1 MASNKFNTGNL
12 FPVLL
17 SAGFLCI
24 GFIPNW
30 GAVDKIA
37 PQWLTLS
44 ILNLLSILAIL
55 RSPNFFS
62 SRITKVVRTGMSA
75 LYIGFF
81 VWAGLSYFYAINPV
95 EVLVNMARHANTV
108 FMYLHLT
115 LFIYGIKDK
124 ITWVSWAM
132 VALLG
137 IEIYAILTEAY
148 AMSQTAAGI
157 NPGQLKG
164 VTANRNIGAF
174 SLAIKIPFAL
184 YLLHYTGKNWLKGIL
199 LILILMTI
207 LGLSI
212 ISSRA
217 SYVAVALTG
226 VLYLGFVV
234 FQYIKDKKWQGLL
247 RGFYFII
254 PLVLAIGL
262 NQLILSNSKTV
273 SVLERA
279 STISV
284 STNDGSVNQRLRYY
298 EDVLTHILANP
309 ILGTGIGNWKLVS
322 INYDKND
329 IRGYVVP
336 YHAHSDFIQIGAEL
350 GFLGFFL
357 YLGVF
362 LFAGFAMFKI
372 FRSERVNLKEKN
384 FVFFLLI
391 ALGVYS
397 IDANL
402 NFPIARPQ
410 VLAPWAMVMALITF
424 YYIKTKTPKKEESK
438 PSQSWVSYV
447 FGILGILIFI
457 PTLMNTNTVYKSHQ
471 AQMTILRDF
480 NSNQYNIPLNQIES
494 FVPTTPNITVTTIP
508 MNAIKARYYFHYKKY
523 DQALNQL
530 EKAKAQNPYLMYPE
544 LLSSQIYTAKGDLEK
559 AKEYAKEAFFNLPN
573 NSLHASNYLQLLI
586 NTRDTKGL
594 SEAFEVMTQ
603 KDDRNNWKNYL
614 VAVTNIFPAGDEL
627 QVARAKEA
635 TKVFSGDTE
644 FIQLYKLIA
653 LGAKR
658 INDGINYSN
667 QALAY
672 FNQGNHAQ
680 AVIEFEKAIAADPLE
695 FSFRENAATSYYLI
709 DDLNSAIKHIDVV
722 INDLNPLNG
731 KCEYIKALIFLK
743 FGDPDG
749 ACPLLRTSKDS
760 GYAQAETTFQQYC
773 ANR

>member
-1 MASNKFNTGNL
+1 MASNKFNTINL
-12 FPVLL
+12 LPVVL
-17 SAGFLCI
+17 SIGFLCI

-44 ILNLLSILAIL
+44 ILNLLSIGVIL

-62 SRITKVVRTGMSA
+62 SRISKVVRTGMAA
-75 LYIGFF
+75 LYLGFF

-95 EVLVNMARHANTV
+95 EVMVNMARHANTV

-115 LFIYGIKDK
+115 LFVYGIKDK
-124 ITWVSWAM
+124 IIWVSWAM
-132 VALLG
+132 VTLMG

-148 AMSQTAAGI
+148 AMSQTTAGI
-157 NPGQLKG
+157 VPGMLKG

-184 YLLHYTGKNWLKGIL
+184 YLLHNIGKNWLKGIL
-199 LILILMTI
+199 LILIWMTI

-234 FQYIKDKKWQGLL
+234 FQYVREKKWQGLL

-254 PLVLAIGL
+254 PLILAIGL
-262 NQLILSNSKTV
+262 NQLILSKSKTD

-298 EDVLTHILANP
+298 EDVLTHIMANP
-309 ILGTGIGNWKLVS
+309 IFGTGIGNWKLVS

-362 LFAGFAMFKI
+362 LFAGFAMLKI
-372 FRSERVNLKEKN
+372 YQSEHVTVKEKN

-424 YYIKTKTPKKEESK
+424 YYIKTVLAWRAK
-438 PSQSWVSYV
+438 
-447 FGILGILIFI
+447 L
-457 PTLMNTNTVYKSHQ
+457 TNTS
-471 AQMTILRDF
+471 TG
-480 NSNQYNIPLNQIES
+480 
-494 FVPTTPNITVTTIP
+494 
-508 MNAIKARYYFHYKKY
+508 
-523 DQALNQL
+523 
-530 EKAKAQNPYLMYPE
+530 LM
-544 LLSSQIYTAKGDLEK
+544 A
-559 AKEYAKEAFFNLPN
+559 
-573 NSLHASNYLQLLI
+573 
-586 NTRDTKGL
+586 
-594 SEAFEVMTQ
+594 
-603 KDDRNNWKNYL
+603 
-614 VAVTNIFPAGDEL
+614 
-627 QVARAKEA
+627 
-635 TKVFSGDTE
+635 
-644 FIQLYKLIA
+644 
-653 LGAKR
+653 
-658 INDGINYSN
+658 
-667 QALAY
+667 
-672 FNQGNHAQ
+672 
-680 AVIEFEKAIAADPLE
+680 
-695 FSFRENAATSYYLI
+695 
-709 DDLNSAIKHIDVV
+709 
-722 INDLNPLNG
+722 
-731 KCEYIKALIFLK
+731 
-743 FGDPDG
+743 
-749 ACPLLRTSKDS
+749 
-760 GYAQAETTFQQYC
+760 
-773 ANR
+773 

>member
-1 MASNKFNTGNL
+1 MAQTKHYTYNIIPAL
-12 FPVLL
+12 ICV
-17 SAGFLCI
+17 GFLSI
-24 GFIPNW
+24 GFVPNW

-44 ILNLLSILAIL
+44 ILNLLSILIIL
-55 RSPNFFS
+55 RSPSLFS
-62 SRITKVVRTGMSA
+62 SRITKVVRTGMAA

-124 ITWVSWAM
+124 ISWVSWAM

-148 AMSQTAAGI
+148 AMSQTVAGI
-157 NPGQLKG
+157 SPGQLKG
-164 VTANRNIGAF
+164 VSANRNIGAF
-174 SLAIKIPFAL
+174 SMAIKIPFTL
-184 YLLHYTGKNWLKGIL
+184 YLLHNIGKNWLKGIL
-199 LILILMTI
+199 LILIWMTI

-234 FQYIKDKKWQGLL
+234 FQYVKEKRWQGLL
-247 RGFYFII
+247 RGFYFIL
-254 PLVLAIGL
+254 PLILAIGL
-262 NQLILSNSKTV
+262 NQLILSNSKTD

-298 EDVLTHILANP
+298 EDVLTHILDNP
-309 ILGTGIGNWKLVS
+309 IFGTGIGNWKLVS
-322 INYDKND
+322 INYDKDD
-329 IRGYVVP
+329 IKGYVVP

-362 LFAGFAMFKI
+362 LFAGLAMFKI
-372 FRSERVNLKEKN
+372 YQSKKININEKN

-424 YYIKTKTPKKEESK
+424 YYIKTKTPKEEEIQLS
-438 PSQSWVSYV
+438 PSWVSYV
-447 FGILGILIFI
+447 FGILGILIFV

-530 EKAKAQNPYLMYPE
+530 QKAREQNPYLMYPE
-544 LLSSQIYTAKGDLEK
+544 LLSSQIYTAKGDLQK
-559 AKEYAKEAFFNLPN
+559 AKVYAKKAFFNLPN

-586 NTRDTKGL
+586 NTRDTQGL

-635 TKVFSGDTE
+635 TKVFSGDAE

-653 LGAKR
+653 LGAQR

-672 FNQGNHAQ
+672 FNQGNHTQ
-680 AVIEFEKAIAADPLE
+680 AVVEFEKAIAADPLE

-760 GYAQAETTFQQYC
+760 GYSQAETTFQQYC

>member
-115 LFIYGIKDK
+115 LFVYGIKDK
-124 ITWVSWAM
+124 ITWVSWVMA
-132 VALLG
+132 VLLG
-137 IEIYAILTEAY
+137 IETYAILTEAY

-157 NPGQLKG
+157 VPGQLKG

-184 YLLHYTGKNWLKGIL
+184 YLLHNIGKNWLKGIL
-199 LILILMTI
+199 LILTWMTI

-234 FQYIKDKKWQGLL
+234 FQYIKEKKWQGLL

-284 STNDGSVNQRLRYY
+284 STNDGSVNQRLR
-298 EDVLTHILANP
+298 
-309 ILGTGIGNWKLVS
+309 
-322 INYDKND
+322 
-329 IRGYVVP
+329 
-336 YHAHSDFIQIGAEL
+336 
-350 GFLGFFL
+350 
-357 YLGVF
+357 
-362 LFAGFAMFKI
+362 
-372 FRSERVNLKEKN
+372 
-384 FVFFLLI
+384 
-391 ALGVYS
+391 
-397 IDANL
+397 
-402 NFPIARPQ
+402 
-410 VLAPWAMVMALITF
+410 
-424 YYIKTKTPKKEESK
+424 
-438 PSQSWVSYV
+438 
-447 FGILGILIFI
+447 
-457 PTLMNTNTVYKSHQ
+457 
-471 AQMTILRDF
+471 
-480 NSNQYNIPLNQIES
+480 
-494 FVPTTPNITVTTIP
+494 
-508 MNAIKARYYFHYKKY
+508 
-523 DQALNQL
+523 
-530 EKAKAQNPYLMYPE
+530 
-544 LLSSQIYTAKGDLEK
+544 
-559 AKEYAKEAFFNLPN
+559 
-573 NSLHASNYLQLLI
+573 
-586 NTRDTKGL
+586 
-594 SEAFEVMTQ
+594 
-603 KDDRNNWKNYL
+603 
-614 VAVTNIFPAGDEL
+614 
-627 QVARAKEA
+627 
-635 TKVFSGDTE
+635 
-644 FIQLYKLIA
+644 
-653 LGAKR
+653 
-658 INDGINYSN
+658 
-667 QALAY
+667 
-672 FNQGNHAQ
+672 
-680 AVIEFEKAIAADPLE
+680 
-695 FSFRENAATSYYLI
+695 
-709 DDLNSAIKHIDVV
+709 
-722 INDLNPLNG
+722 
-731 KCEYIKALIFLK
+731 
-743 FGDPDG
+743 
-749 ACPLLRTSKDS
+749 
-760 GYAQAETTFQQYC
+760 
-773 ANR
+773 